1 MDTHNATSQKQVNQG
16 PAQSNVA
23 ALVSTLQELLP
34 ASSVVMSIESQRPF
48 ECDGLAVYQQ
58 LPLITVIPETV
69 EQVQAIL
76 NLCYLHRVPLV
87 PRGAGTGLCA
97 GAMPHAEG
105 VLLVM
110 TKLNKIV
117 HINHHAAT
125 ATVQPGV
132 RNLELTTL
140 P

>member
-1 MDTHNATSQKQVNQG
+1 MIQVMFMDTQNATSRKQANQG
-16 PAQSNVA
+16 PAESNVA
-23 ALVSTLQELLP
+23 ALVSALQELLP
-34 ASSVVMSIESQRPF
+34 ASSVVMSTESQRPF

-76 NLCYLHRVPLV
+76 HLCYLHRVPLV

-110 TKLNKIV
+110 TKLDKIV
-117 HINHHAAT
+117 HINHTCLLYTSDAAD
-125 ATVQPGV
+125 
-132 RNLELTTL
+132 E
-140 P
+140 